1 MPVTMLPA
9 GCLTLTVIKS
19 CADVCVGDAFVT
31 VDVLVH
37 THVER
42 ERSRTDAA
50 QKCIVDFTSIDFV
63 HVYLP
68 SFFYEISIIRTFPF

>member
-1 MPVTMLPA
+1 M
-9 GCLTLTVIKS
+9 S
-19 CADVCVGDAFVT
+19 AFIT

-42 ERSRTDAA
+42 EQSRTDAA
-50 QKCIVDFTSIDFV
+50 QKCIVDFTCIDFV

-68 SFFYEISIIRTFPF
+68 SFYEISIIR